1 MLSVFMVK
9 GSLSSILKS
18 NILGRVEG
26 CMLKIS
32 KHVNVG
38 QVILKEQRRSRL
50 LQKCDALPKFV

>member
-1 MLSVFMVK
+1 
-9 GSLSSILKS
+9 
-18 NILGRVEG
+18 
-26 CMLKIS
+26 MLKIS